1 MQILRTIA
9 VVSRKGGSG
18 KTTVAVQLAIGLW
31 LRGKRTLLADTDP
44 QHSSADVLKNRSGD
58 GPAVMLAT
66 APDLVSLQST
76 AVRDGFDALLI
87 DTPAVVEEET
97 AAAIVLA
104 DLAVMV
110 LRPTF
115 LDLAAAVNTSR
126 LIRQLRKPGLL
137 ILNQAPVARGAV
149 EPPAVKRTLEALQL
163 LRLPVAPAVL
173 RSRALFQTAME
184 SGRSA
189 EELEPEGAAAREVAQ
204 MCDFLQRFTF
214 GEARPK
220 SGAAQG

>member
-1 MQILRTIA
+1 MRTIA

-18 KTTVAVQLAIGLW
+18 KTTVAVQLAVGLW
-31 LRGKRTLLADTDP
+31 LRGHSTLLTDTDP
-44 QHSSADVLKNRSGD
+44 QQSSVEVLKNRMGQ
-58 GPAVMLAT
+58 GPRIAT
-66 APDLVSLQST
+66 GSASDLVALQAA
-76 AVRDGFDALLI
+76 AVRDGLDALII

-97 AAAIVLA
+97 AQAIVLA

-137 ILNQAPVARGAV
+137 ILNQAPVARGSV

-163 LRLPVAPAVL
+163 LRLPVAPAIL
-173 RSRALFQTAME
+173 RSRSIYQTAME
-184 SGRSA
+184 HGRSA
-189 EELEPEGAAAREVAQ
+189 EELDADGPAGRETAQ

-214 GEARPK
+214 GAARAQ

>member
-1 MQILRTIA
+1 MRTIA

-31 LRGKRTLLADTDP
+31 LRGRSTLLADTDP
-44 QHSSADVLKNRSGD
+44 QQSSTEVFRNRSGE
-58 GPAVMLAT
+58 GPHAAVSTAAGLLAVQ
-66 APDLVSLQST
+66 AG
-76 AVRDGFDALLI
+76 AVRDGFGVLII

-97 AAAIVLA
+97 AQAIVLA

-110 LRPTF
+110 LRPTY
-115 LDLAAAVNTSR
+115 LDLAAAVHTSR

-137 ILNQAPVARGAV
+137 ILNQAPVARGSV

-163 LRLPVAPAVL
+163 LRLPVAPAIL
-173 RSRALFQTAME
+173 RSRAIYQTAME
-184 SGRSA
+184 TGRSA
-189 EELEPEGAAAREVAQ
+189 EELDADGSAGRETAQ

-214 GEARPK
+214 GQERARAGVSP
-220 SGAAQG
+220 G